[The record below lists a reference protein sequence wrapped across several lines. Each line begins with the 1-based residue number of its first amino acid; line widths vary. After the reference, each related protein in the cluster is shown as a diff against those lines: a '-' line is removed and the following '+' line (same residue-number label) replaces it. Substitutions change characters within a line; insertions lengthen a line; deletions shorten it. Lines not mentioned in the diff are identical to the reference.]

1 VSAAGHECVGRARP
15 PAEVYG
21 ETVAIDDLSL
31 TVAAGEF
38 FTLLGSSGSGKTT
51 TLMMIAGFV
60 EPDAGEI
67 LIGGRSI
74 VDLPPERRDVGV
86 VFQSYALFPNMNV
99 VENVAFPLRMRHV
112 DRATRLQGRAD
123 AGARQSP
130 PARRPAGRRPQR
142 RRAAAVALARA
153 LVFEPP
159 LLLMDEPLGALDRK
173 LREQLQIEI
182 KRIQSKL
189 GVTVIYVTHD
199 QEEALVLS
207 DRIGVMAEGEIRQM
221 GPIAE
226 VYERPDSLFVAQF
239 LGESNVLSGRMA
251 AGSVRHGAGRA
262 RRRRNAN
269 QRAGAPHAGT
279 GDVKIMVRPES
290 IALTRGPASLLNS
303 LPDRWR
309 VSSFSALRSGTAW
322 TTAAG
327 TISVR
332 VPERPRPA
340 CGCRR
345 SRGRCVAACR
355 HDRVFHLE
363 LEHPQVC
370 RSAGAQTTKEQ

>member
-1 VSAAGHECVGRARP
+1 VSASVELVHLRKI
-15 PAEVYG
+15 YG
-21 ETVAIDDLSL
+21 ETVAINDLSL

-74 VDLPPERRDVGV
+74 VNLPPERRDVGV
-86 VFQSYALFPNMNV
+86 VFQSYALFPNMTV
-99 VENVAFPLRMRHV
+99 VENVAFPLRMRNV
-112 DRATRLQGRAD
+112 DRATRLRKAEQMLELVNLS
-123 AGARQSP
+123 QH
-130 PARRPAGRRPQR
+130 AGRQIGGLSGGEQQR
-142 RRAAAVALARA
+142 VALARA

-173 LREQLQIEI
+173 LREQLQVEI

-239 LGESNVLSGRMA
+239 LGESNVLSGRINGSGNGMLRIA
-251 AGSVRHGAGRA
+251 LAGDAGHVR
-262 RRRRNAN
+262 
-269 QRAGAPHAGT
+269 APMPSGPE
-279 GDVKIMVRPES
+279 GGNVQIMVRPES
-290 IALTRGPASLLNS
+290 IALTSGPANGMNTL
-303 LPDRWR
+303 
-309 VSSFSALRSGTAW
+309 SGAIATVEFLGASIRYGVD
-322 TTAAG
+322 TGAG
-327 TISVR
+327 PISVR
-332 VPERPRPA
+332 VPRTADGPRA
-340 CGCRR
+340 TTG
-345 SRGRCVAACR
+345 
-355 HDRVFHLE
+355 DRVSVTWRPTDTLVF
-363 LEHPQVC
+363 PP
-370 RSAGAQTTKEQ
+370 